1 VLKNSFQG
9 ISPVKFLRKLLN
21 ISSPQ
26 AWKFAE
32 ITGLVPFSTVTGD
45 YTNYRVKDG
54 TEVNYELATQS
65 CLGDTAREL

>member
-1 VLKNSFQG
+1 
-9 ISPVKFLRKLLN
+9 LLN